1 MKNALA
7 LVCCLMGT
15 VSVADTHKAT
25 FGGGCFWCLEPPFE
39 SIHGV
44 SAVVSGYAGGS
55 TSHPTYAEVTAGHT
69 GHIEVV
75 EVTWVYAR
83 SGAKAT
89 SRRYVDAV
97 DVYSVV

>member
-44 SAVVSGYAGGS
+44 SAVVSGYAGG
-55 TSHPTYAEVTAGHT
+55 
-69 GHIEVV
+69 
-75 EVTWVYAR
+75 
-83 SGAKAT
+83 
-89 SRRYVDAV
+89 
-97 DVYSVV
+97 